1 MCGIRR
7 YGRRSGCHRDCLR
20 RPRTGRHACGLV
32 RGLSSLPFALRS
44 SVCKQALACEMRRF
58 GGHRCGLSGGCR
70 QLVVT
75 AKVSGASSAGD
86 LMSDN
91 EDATALRPCL
101 TRYGPEPTPTLR
113 GPRTVKK
120 ALVDAG
126 AGSWAAALPRQSMN
140 RATRKQQRGLAAGF
154 PAPVPLA
161 PSSRL
166 DPRILPRRPIP
177 RVRSSVCTP
186 VCADR
191 RLGSALNPTS
201 IPGMTC

>member
-1 MCGIRR
+1 
-7 YGRRSGCHRDCLR
+7 
-20 RPRTGRHACGLV
+20 
-32 RGLSSLPFALRS
+32 
-44 SVCKQALACEMRRF
+44 
-58 GGHRCGLSGGCR
+58 
-70 QLVVT
+70 
-75 AKVSGASSAGD
+75 
-86 LMSDN
+86 MSDN

-166 DPRILPRRPIP
+166 DPRILPSRRTSDKPA
-177 RVRSSVCTP
+177 SSTIGWSRTTNLVTGS
-186 VCADR
+186 VSRGSVER
-191 RLGSALNPTS
+191 RLARLFSARHCLGEPAGPRRAGGRPGANAVHGVLDRAEVLEVRGGAAGGGAELGGSCTAGPTTDGGRVVATLPLES
-201 IPGMTC
+201 PT